1 MGVGPHVVYVT
12 GWGRSGSTVLNRLL
26 SGPDVVG
33 VGELRWLWR
42 RGVLDRESCGC
53 GKPWDTCPLWGPA
66 VRLLAR
72 EQGRDEE
79 RLALELDTIGRRSA
93 SMLRQW
99 AGGSR
104 MAQDRARYVTALR
117 RLYETIGQVSGA
129 RVILDTSKHGGYAI
143 LARATGLNVTIV
155 HLVRDPRAVVWS
167 HRRHREAPAGV
178 FAQPMRPHAAPYVA
192 IRWMA
197 RNVFAEVAV
206 RPDVRLRYEDIV
218 AKPDEAL
225 AGLWRAIGLPP
236 HSGQSPTHVIAGNI
250 NRFDSTPLRLRS
262 DDEWSRMQPRGQR
275 LVTTALSLPV
285 LRRYGYTV
293 HG

>member
-1 MGVGPHVVYVT
+1 VVDGPHVVFVA

-72 EQGRDEE
+72 EQGSDEE
-79 RLALELDTIGRRSA
+79 RLALDLDRIGRRSA
-93 SMLRQW
+93 SVLRQL
-99 AGGSR
+99 AGGSSIAR
-104 MAQDRARYVTALR
+104 DRARYVAALR
-117 RLYETIGQVSGA
+117 RLYETIGQLTGA
-129 RVILDTSKHGGYAI
+129 RVVLDTSKHGGYGL
-143 LARATGLNVTIV
+143 LARATGLNATIV

-167 HRRHREAPAGV
+167 HRRQRQAPAGV
-178 FAQPMRPHAAPYVA
+178 FAQPLRPHAAPYVA
-192 IRWMA
+192 LRWMA
-197 RNVFAEVAV
+197 RNVFTELAV
-206 RPDVRLRYEDIV
+206 RPDVRLRYEDLV
-218 AKPDEAL
+218 ATPDEAL
-225 AGLWRAIGLPP
+225 TGLWQAIGL
-236 HSGQSPTHVIAGNI
+236 SPRPGPGAAHVIAGNL
-250 NRFDSTPLRLRS
+250 NRFESAPVRIRP
-262 DDEWSRMQPRGQR
+262 DDEWNRMQPRGQR
-275 LVTTALSLPV
+275 LVTTALSLPI